1 MITKDLLLRKEY
13 QFVQED
19 PRLGQNVILL
29 ALSGSYSYGTNNKN
43 SDIDLRGCTLE
54 TKKALIG
61 FTNFEQVV
69 DTNTDTTIYGFN
81 KLVSLLCSCN
91 PSAIEMLGCKNE
103 HYLIKTSIGQ
113 ELLDK
118 KRLFL
123 SQRAYDSFGGY
134 ANQQLR
140 RLQNAIAR
148 DALSQPQKEQHILNS
163 VKFAMKDFQ
172 QRYADFDQGSITLY
186 IDSSDKSEFEEEIFM
201 DTALRHYPLRD
212 YNGLLSEINS
222 IVKNYGRLSKRNR
235 KKDAAHLNKHAMHLV
250 RLYLMAIDLL
260 EMEQIITYREKN
272 LDLLMSI
279 RRGEF
284 CSSDGAYKKEF
295 WQLVSE
301 LDHRLEVAKRKTHL
315 PPEPPIAEI
324 ERFVMSVNERIIND
338 KIT

>member
-1 MITKDLLLRKEY
+1 MQTSDLLTRNEY
-13 QFVQED
+13 QFIKED
-19 PRLGQNVILL
+19 PRLGKNIILL
-29 ALSGSYSYGTNNKN
+29 ALSGSYSYGTNNEN

-69 DTNTDTTIYGFN
+69 DTDTDTTIYGFN
-81 KLVSLLCSCN
+81 KLVNLLLNCN
-91 PSAIEMLGCKNE
+91 PSTIEMLGCKDE

-118 KRLFL
+118 KILFL

-148 DALSQPQKEQHILNS
+148 DSLSQPEKEQHILNS
-163 VKFAMKDFQ
+163 IKFAMKNFQ
-172 QRYADFDQGSITLY
+172 QRYADFDQGSISLY
-186 IDSSDKSEFEEEIFM
+186 IDSSGKSEFDEEIFV
-201 DTALRHYPLRD
+201 DTVLKHYPLRD

-235 KKDAAHLNKHAMHLV
+235 KKDTAHLNKHAMHLV

-260 EMEQIITYREKN
+260 QTGQIITYREKD

-284 CSSDGAYKKEF
+284 CGSDGTYKKEF
-295 WQLVSE
+295 WQLVAE
-301 LDHRLEVAKRKTHL
+301 LGKRLETAKEKTCL
-315 PPEPPIAEI
+315 PPEPPISEI
-324 ERFVMSVNERIIND
+324 ERFVMSVNERIIDD